1 MTVSLFDTL
10 TGRER
15 PLECLEPGHLRLYV
29 CGPTTYDD
37 AHIGHARPCIVYDV
51 LVRHLRSRGLRVT
64 YVRNVTDI
72 DDKIIKRAA
81 ERGEEPAVLSARML
95 DSYLTDMARLG
106 NLEPDHQPKVSEH
119 LPEIRDLIARLVE
132 RGHAYEAD
140 GDVYFEVAT
149 CKDYGKLSHRNL
161 SELEAGASERLS
173 EAEQDKKRHA
183 YDFAL
188 WKGAKP
194 GEPQWSSA
202 WGPGRP
208 GWHIECS
215 AMAMRYLG
223 ESFDLHG
230 GGLDLVFPHHENEI
244 AQSECATGHALAG
257 HWMHNGFVV
266 VNKEKM
272 SKSLGNFFRLREAF
286 ERSEPESIRYALLT
300 VHYRSPFH
308 LEMDLGP
315 GGELLSFP
323 QFRDAEG
330 RLEYLYATKLRLQN
344 LPEARIVDAGSVA
357 SGASVPA
364 EVGEFGQ
371 RLAAALDDDLNT
383 AEAVAHLAAL
393 LKGTNELIDGALTKK
408 GSIARSTY
416 ESAKR
421 ALDEVSAVLGLGQD
435 DSGAFLRRVRARRAA
450 ELGLDEAWV
459 QERISAR
466 ANARSA
472 KDFARADEVRQELIL
487 RGVELLDSPEGTD
500 WRLAVRSAA
509 ASGSP

>member
-1 MTVSLFDTL
+1 MTVTIFDTL
-10 TGRER
+10 TGREK
-15 PLECLEPGHLRLYV
+15 PLECLEPGHARIYV

-72 DDKIIKRAA
+72 DDKIIRRAA
-81 ERGEEPAVLSARML
+81 ENGEEPASLSARMFE
-95 DSYLTDMARLG
+95 SYRTDMERLW
-106 NLEPDHQPKVSEH
+106 NLEPDLQPKVSDH

-132 RGHAYEAD
+132 RGHAYSAE

-149 CKDYGKLSHRNL
+149 CKDYGKLSHRDL
-161 SELEAGASERLS
+161 SQLEAGASERVN
-173 EAEQDKKRHA
+173 ETEQEKKRHA

-194 GEPQWSSA
+194 GEPSWPSV

-215 AMAMRYLG
+215 AMSMRYLG
-223 ESFDLHG
+223 ETFDLHG

-244 AQSECATGHALAG
+244 AQSECATGKQLAN

-286 ERSEPESIRYALLT
+286 ERSEPEAIRYALLT
-300 VHYRSPFH
+300 VHYRSPFN

-315 GGELLSFP
+315 GGELLGFP

-330 RLEYLYATKLRLQN
+330 RLEYFYGTKLRLLA
-344 LPEARIVDAGSVA
+344 LPEARIVA
-357 SGASVPA
+357 SGPAAPA
-364 EVGEFGQ
+364 EITEFSARLGQ
-371 RLAAALDDDLNT
+371 ALDSDVNT
-383 AEAVAHLAAL
+383 AEAVAHLSGL
-393 LKGTNELIDGALTKK
+393 LKAINELLDGALAKK
-408 GSIARSTY
+408 GSMS
-416 ESAKR
+416 R
-421 ALDEVSAVLGLGQD
+421 AAYDAACQALERVGVVLGLGLD
-435 DSGAFLRRVRARRAA
+435 DATAFLRRVRTRRAA

-459 QERISAR
+459 HERIAAR
-466 ANARSA
+466 AQARTE
-472 KDFARADEVRQELIL
+472 KNFQLADEVRKELAA

-500 WRLAVRSAA
+500 WKLTARSTAV
-509 ASGSP
+509 AS

>member
-1 MTVSLFDTL
+1 MVTVSLFDTL
-10 TGRER
+10 TGRDR
-15 PLECLEPGHLRLYV
+15 PLSCLEPGHVRLYV

-51 LVRHLRSRGLRVT
+51 LVRHLRSQGLRVT
-64 YVRNVTDI
+64 YVRNVTDV
-72 DDKIIKRAA
+72 DDKIINRAN

-95 DSYLTDMARLG
+95 ASYLTDMARLG

-119 LPEIRDLIARLVE
+119 LPEIRDLITRLVE
-132 RGHAYEAD
+132 RGHAYEVE

-149 CKDYGKLSHRNL
+149 CKEYGKLSHRNL
-161 SELEAGASERLS
+161 SELEAGASERVN
-173 EAEQDKKRHA
+173 EAEQEKKRHA

-188 WKGAKP
+188 WKGAKA
-194 GEPQWSSA
+194 GEPHWPSP

-215 AMAMRYLG
+215 AMSMRYLG
-223 ESFDLHG
+223 ETFDLHG

-244 AQSECATGHALAG
+244 AQSECATGHVLAR

-286 ERSEPESIRYALLT
+286 ERSEPESVRYALLT

-308 LEMDLGP
+308 LEMELGS

-330 RLEYLYATKLRLQN
+330 RLEYLYSTKLRLMT
-344 LPEARIVDAGSVA
+344 LAEARITTSTAPA
-357 SGASVPA
+357 PA
-364 EVGEFGQ
+364 EVSEFGA
-371 RLAAALDDDLNT
+371 RLAAALNDDLNT
-383 AEAVAHLAAL
+383 AEAVAHLAGL
-393 LKGTNELIDGALTKK
+393 LKAINELVDSALAKK
-408 GSIARSTY
+408 GTMSRTAYDQACLALGQAST
-416 ESAKR
+416 
-421 ALDEVSAVLGLGQD
+421 VLGLGQD
-435 DSGAFLRRVRARRAA
+435 EPQAFLNRVRGRRAA

-459 QERISAR
+459 LDRILARASAR
-466 ANARSA
+466 GA
-472 KDFARADEVRQELIL
+472 KDFALADDVRKELAQ

-500 WRLAVRSAA
+500 WRLAIR
-509 ASGSP
+509 